1 MKLHDAA
8 MVYGLIPASPVHEL
22 EGFARLHDPS
32 RSSFRTT
39 AALSPLLNDLF
50 QAMAAYGSVIRD
62 FELSNRYNAYVG
74 KQRMPD
80 ALIHIRSVAPKY
92 SAAVGRLAVVS
103 VGRDNRLIIHRGSS
117 SGLDDRVIVRL
128 RFDPEWCAGYTEL
141 PPWQRTPWGIA
152 TIELQAA
159 LGLP

>member
-39 AALSPLLNDLF
+39 AVLSPLLNDLF

-74 KQRMPD
+74 KHRMPD

-103 VGRDNRLIIHRGSS
+103 VGRDNRLIVHSGSS
-117 SGLDDRVIVRL
+117 RETNRVIVRL
-128 RFDPEWCAGYTEL
+128 RFDPEWCARYVEL
-141 PPWQRTPWGIA
+141 PTWLRTPWGIA

-159 LGLP
+159 LGPP